1 MMLFVVH
8 EYDPKK
14 FRIKKEYETYLERH
28 SNDISPK
35 QNFAMTHPFAER
47 YNTVMDILRDYPD
60 KYRK

>member
-1 MMLFVVH
+1 MMLFGVH

-47 YNTVMDILRDYPD
+47 YNTVKDI
-60 KYRK
+60 